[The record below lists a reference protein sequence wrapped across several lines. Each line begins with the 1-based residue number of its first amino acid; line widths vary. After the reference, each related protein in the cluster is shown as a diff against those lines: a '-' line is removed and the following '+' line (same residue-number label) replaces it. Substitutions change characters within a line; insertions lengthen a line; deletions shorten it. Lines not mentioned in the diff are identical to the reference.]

1 MKKII
6 FSIYND
12 NVDQNNISTNSYKLN
27 QFRKY
32 SKQLEHAQREYAKK
46 CDAEYVLH
54 RLDITDYTELQFQK
68 IRQLELYAEDYDQV
82 LYLDFDVVPHKR
94 AENIFDVYGDTL
106 AIYSSHE
113 HIEPRELKWFIEKD
127 TFDSQN
133 KYCKAAAKNSMLII
147 DNCQPSLKIY
157 NTGVFYG
164 SSKVLKQLQFDKRL
178 IELKELLDEAKD
190 DSLYP
195 DNISKNFS
203 YNNEVFVTYLIEKY
217 NILCTDMNIQWN
229 YILDGFQT
237 DPPDT
242 AYFTHHV
249 NKSFEIS
256 FPEKL

>member
-12 NVDQNNISTNSYKLN
+12 NVDQNNISTNSYKLD

-32 SKQLEHAQREYAKK
+32 SKQLEQAQREYAKK

-54 RLDITDYTELQFQK
+54 RLDITDYTDLQFQK

-82 LYLDFDVVPHKR
+82 LYLDFDVVPHNR

-113 HIEPRELKWFIEKD
+113 YIEPRELKWFIEKD
-127 TFDSQN
+127 TFDSQ
-133 KYCKAAAKNSMLII
+133 
-147 DNCQPSLKIY
+147 
-157 NTGVFYG
+157 
-164 SSKVLKQLQFDKRL
+164 KVLKQLQFDKRL

>member
-32 SKQLEHAQREYAKK
+32 SKQLEQAQREYAKK
-46 CDAEYVLH
+46 CNAEYVLH
-54 RLDITDYTELQFQK
+54 RLDITNYTELQFQK

-82 LYLDFDVVPHKR
+82 LYLDFDVVPHNR

-133 KYCKAAAKNSMLII
+133 RYCKAAAKNSMLII

>member
-12 NVDQNNISTNSYKLN
+12 NVDQNNISTNNYKLN

-32 SKQLEHAQREYAKK
+32 DKQLEQAQRDYADR
-46 CDAEYVLH
+46 CGAEYILH
-54 RLDITDYTELQFQK
+54 RLNITDYTDLQFAK
-68 IRQLELYAEDYDQV
+68 ICQLESYAENYDQV

-94 AENIFDVYGDTL
+94 AMNIFDVYGDTL

-113 HIEPRELKWFIEKD
+113 HIEPRDLKWFIEKD

-133 KYCKAAAKNSMLII
+133 RYCKAAAKNSMLII

-164 SSKVLKQLQFDKRL
+164 SSQALKQLQFDNRL
-178 IELKELLDEAKD
+178 TELKDLLDEARD

-195 DNISKNFS
+195 NNISKNFS

-217 NILCTDMNIQWN
+217 NIPCVDMNIQWN
-229 YILDGFQT
+229 YILDGFQIE
-237 DPPDT
+237 PSDT
-242 AYFTHHV
+242 AYLIHHV

>member
-12 NVDQNNISTNSYKLN
+12 NVDQNSISTNSYKLD

-32 SKQLEHAQREYAKK
+32 SKQLEQAQRDYAAK
-46 CDAEYVLH
+46 CNADYMLH
-54 RLDITDYTELQFQK
+54 RLDITDYTELQFAK
-68 IRQLELYAEDYDQV
+68 IRQLETNAEKYDQV

-133 KYCKAAAKNSMLII
+133 RYCKAAAKNSMLII

-164 SSKVLKQLQFDKRL
+164 SSKVLKQLHFDKRL

-203 YNNEVFVTYLIEKY
+203 YNNEVFVTYLIERY
-217 NILCTDMNIQWN
+217 NISCDDMNIQWN

-237 DPPDT
+237 EPPDT
-242 AYFTHHV
+242 AYFIHHV